1 MNPKA
6 RITYRFEPAKPGVA
20 GKGEGGSR
28 NGGRLVRVL
37 PEDDAGR
44 KDEQNPADPVWP
56 GELRFETDV
65 IPWKSP
71 FQDDPDALERLI
83 RETDGQTLESET
95 DGWPGGA
102 GTGRGAESGGIR
114 PVPEWRPEADDAAP
128 RPEPAAGGVERTGV
142 QSADANGG
150 VLPNDWEAPIG
161 GEDDAPAGYVV
172 PRRRPPAPS
181 WTRVIATVAG
191 AVLTGALFGYLV
203 MSLLIWQPGAPTQE
217 EAGFPPDEEAEIALP
232 EDGVVPAGAG
242 NSPDASGS
250 PAAAEIPAVRYYVL
264 QYGVFSAEA
273 GLAEA
278 LAQLQNA
285 GYAAAA
291 DKSDGFRAY
300 AGIAESREAAEA
312 LAAKLGGV
320 ELYVRPLEVPAAG
333 PASLEGQ
340 PDGAAEF
347 MIRTNDLMRTMSGL
361 SASLLAAGGSDP
373 IPAEA
378 WNDWQTAHRS
388 WTEAAEAVLK
398 DAREESGLGSI
409 SDALRKAAEAFAAY
423 RGKPAPEHLWDVQS
437 ALMEAAIAQ
446 KDWMRSTGAL

>member
-20 GKGEGGSR
+20 GKGADSNR

-44 KDEQNPADPVWP
+44 KDGQSPADPVWP

-83 RETDGQTLESET
+83 RETDGQTMET
-95 DGWPGGA
+95 EPGGR
-102 GTGRGAESGGIR
+102 TGGGETERGAETGRIR
-114 PVPEWRPEADDAAP
+114 PVPERKPEADDAVP
-128 RPEPAAGGVERTGV
+128 LREPAAGGVARTGGHP
-142 QSADANGG
+142 ADANGG
-150 VLPNDWEAPIG
+150 MLLNDWEALIA
-161 GEDDAPAGYVV
+161 GEDDAPAGYVA

-203 MSLLIWQPGAPTQE
+203 MSLLVWQPGAPEQE
-217 EAGFPPDEEAEIALP
+217 ETGIPPDEEANIGLP
-232 EDGVVPAGAG
+232 AYGVVPEEAGD
-242 NSPDASGS
+242 SPDVSGS
-250 PAAAEIPAVRYYVL
+250 PAVSQVPAVRYYVL
-264 QYGVFSAEA
+264 QYGVFSTEA

-278 LAQLQNA
+278 LAQLQKA

-291 DKSDGFRAY
+291 DTADGFRAY

-320 ELYVRPLEVPAAG
+320 ELYVRPLEVPATD
-333 PASLEGQ
+333 PAALEGQ
-340 PDGAAEF
+340 PGSAAEF
-347 MIRTNDLMRTMSGL
+347 MLRTNDLMRTMSGL
-361 SASLLAAGGSDP
+361 SASLLAAGGTNP
-373 IPAEA
+373 IPSEA
-378 WNDWQTAHRS
+378 WDDWQTSHRS
-388 WTEAAEAVLK
+388 WTEAAEAVRK
-398 DAREESGLGSI
+398 EVPAESGPGRI

-446 KDWMRSTGAL
+446 RDWMRSTGAL